1 MDDVG
6 ASNLLPASL
15 FKCTLGVHV
24 VITMTESQDADANSV
39 DKSDQSDGRN
49 TSADAETDIRHAVI
63 LDHLPHGRADNN
75 RPRHQ
80 RDPLAYGLGERD
92 FRLYELTLDADADID
107 ISIGDRV
114 VVGPTEARELVDEFR
129 QISYADLSNTAQN
142 EVEYAVEDII
152 KTNERRFVDFYNDA
166 QPITLRLHQLNLL
179 PGIGKKLRNNILD
192 QRKRGPFESF
202 DEIEERVAGLH
213 HPSSVLKD
221 RILEELHED
230 DLKYNV
236 FVAPSE

>member
-1 MDDVG
+1 
-6 ASNLLPASL
+6 
-15 FKCTLGVHV
+15 
-24 VITMTESQDADANSV
+24 MTESEDADTNPTN
-39 DKSDQSDGRN
+39 KSDQSDGRDN
-49 TSADAETDIRHAVI
+49 SADTETDVRRAVI
-63 LDHLPHGRADNN
+63 LDHLPHGHADDN

-92 FRLYELTLDADADID
+92 FRLYELTLDADEDSDIA
-107 ISIGDRV
+107 IGDRV
-114 VVGPTEARELVDEFR
+114 VVGPAEARQLVDEFR
-129 QISYADLSNTAQN
+129 QISYTDLSNTAQT
-142 EVEYAVEDII
+142 EVEYAVEEII
-152 KTNERRFVDFYNDA
+152 TANERRFVDFYNDA

>member
-1 MDDVG
+1 
-6 ASNLLPASL
+6 
-15 FKCTLGVHV
+15 
-24 VITMTESQDADANSV
+24 MTESEDADTNPTN
-39 DKSDQSDGRN
+39 KSDQSDGRDN
-49 TSADAETDIRHAVI
+49 SADTETDVRRAVI
-63 LDHLPHGRADNN
+63 LDHLPHGHADDN

-92 FRLYELTLDADADID
+92 FRLYELTLDADEDSDIA
-107 ISIGDRV
+107 IGNRV
-114 VVGPTEARELVDEFR
+114 VVGPTEARQLVDEFR
-129 QISYADLSNTAQN
+129 QISYTDLSNTAQT
-142 EVEYAVEDII
+142 EVEYAVEEII
-152 KTNERRFVDFYNDA
+152 TANERRFVDFYNDA